1 MELQGLP
8 LEIAVRPGKRKL
20 RIAEEIQDL
29 PDRIAEGQMD
39 DEVILNALAQLR
51 ARGEVINGGLKS
63 VGLDQRFLTWGAELD
78 FRGCWKRILL
88 CAVRC
93 FSLDSR

>member
-8 LEIAVRPGKRKL
+8 LEISVHPGKRKL
-20 RIAEEIQDL
+20 RIAEEVQDL

-51 ARGEVINGGLKS
+51 ARGEVINGGLNS
-63 VGLDQRFLTWGAELD
+63 VGLGEHL
-78 FRGCWKRILL
+78 RIVENKLYR
-88 CAVRC
+88 VI
-93 FSLDSR
+93 F